1 MQTIVPSF
9 PRLLVDRAFKQV
21 SIAQMKL
28 VFFAPSLLTFGYTLG
43 LPQSSANCRCL
54 STEQC
59 WPQPAEFQQLASQV
73 SQPLLHP
80 VPPQS
85 ACYPISNPSGNCSD
99 VTQNLPNGNWGSD
112 QPGLMQNTN
121 WETFTFDN
129 GSISACYL
137 NTSLGAPC
145 QQGSVPVIGVDAR
158 SAADVQATVKFVNS
172 HNLRLVVKNTG
183 YVFPPHFF

>member
-1 MQTIVPSF
+1 MF
-9 PRLLVDRAFKQV
+9 V
-21 SIAQMKL
+21 SIADMKFAIL
-28 VFFAPSLLTFGYTLG
+28 APSLLSFGYTLG
-43 LPQSSANCRCL
+43 TPQSPANCRCL

-59 WPQPAEFQQLASQV
+59 WPQPAEFQQLASQL

-85 ACYPISNPSGNCSD
+85 ACYPTSSPSGNCTE
-99 VTQNLPNGNWGSD
+99 VTQNIANGNWGSD
-112 QPGLMQNTN
+112 QPGLMQSSN

-137 NTSLGAPC
+137 NTSLGTAC
-145 QQGSVPVIGVDAR
+145 EQGSVPVIGVDAR
-158 SAADVQATVKFVNS
+158 SATDVQAAVKFANS

-183 YVFPPHFF
+183 